1 MGVHVMLQR
10 YRLGVS
16 RKLWTSKPQR
26 EPLGVA
32 LQPWVVP
39 GGAAV
44 DPDLLKAALSRPAY
58 RQALASA
65 RIYVTTTLFNIKI
78 LDSKVAH

>member
-44 DPDLLKAALSRPAY
+44 DPGLHKAAL
-58 RQALASA
+58 
-65 RIYVTTTLFNIKI
+65 
-78 LDSKVAH
+78 